1 MLRLFLKLCREDGGP
16 TLPQDLVEPRSN
28 DFIFLVFFLFVCIS
42 YSQGATSVSAIPFT
56 ITVGETYALCD
67 LDFETNLRKIDFAQ
81 VQQMIRRNITPT
93 DIFISFSTPGFL
105 WTLFHI
111 FSWVLV
117 VWSDETHMEFL
128 CRYRFSL
135 VWKKTLIRFLTFSQ
149 SISSYLFQEETCT
162 TSMQQ
167 YHSTPRRTLYLT
179 SGL

>member
-1 MLRLFLKLCREDGGP
+1 MQGGWGADFATRFGGTMVQRLF
-16 TLPQDLVEPRSN
+16 
-28 DFIFLVFFLFVCIS
+28 VFFLFVCIFHP
-42 YSQGATSVSAIPFT
+42 QGATSVSAVPFT

-81 VQQMIRRNITPT
+81 VQQMISRNVTPT
-93 DIFISFSTPGFL
+93 DIFISFTTPGFL

-128 CRYRFSL
+128 RRHRFPLVCR
-135 VWKKTLIRFLTFSQ
+135 KPLIRILTSSQ
-149 SISSYLFQEETCT
+149 SLSSYLFQGETCT

-167 YHSTPRRTLYLT
+167 YHSTRRRTLYLT
-179 SGL
+179 YGFYKTFSRS